1 MGKAF
6 MPTMG
11 VAYPIESINRKLA
24 LRSEVSGL
32 KTLDHGSGNGTSV
45 KVPGAKYMGGMTR
58 SYGIV
63 TGSGKKETVK
73 VQYLFIRK
81 HARNTPPSVHEI
93 DLHNNFATIS
103 RAVTHI
109 LEDLTQVT
117 RIQQMY
123 LQARADVT
131 KKLNGVSVLG
141 YANIRAWIFGV
152 QYAGLKAS
160 DEYPVNTF
168 PSNFDA

>member
-24 LRSEVSGL
+24 LRSEKAGL
-32 KTLDHGSGNGTSV
+32 KYLDHGNGQDV

-58 SYGIV
+58 SYGII

-81 HARNTPPSVHEI
+81 YARTTPPSVQEI

-117 RIQQMY
+117 RVQQMY

-141 YANIRAWIFGV
+141 YANVRAWIFGV

-160 DEYPVNTF
+160 GEYNVNTF